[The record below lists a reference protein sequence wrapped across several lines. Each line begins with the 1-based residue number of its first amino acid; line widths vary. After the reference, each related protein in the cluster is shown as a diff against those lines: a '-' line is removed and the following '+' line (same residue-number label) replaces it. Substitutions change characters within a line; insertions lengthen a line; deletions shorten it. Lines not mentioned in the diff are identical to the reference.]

1 LEDEPQL
8 PSPLRPLRP
17 LKPLNPLPVVP
28 VPVEAAAELVV
39 VAEPVAEPEPEE
51 EPEPKRSPRSER
63 SKPPLE
69 EEPGLGRREAHEP
82 KPNWREL
89 RVGVGA
95 LRALATRART
105 TAAVF
110 ILIRLLSK

>member
-1 LEDEPQL
+1 VL
-8 PSPLRPLRP
+8 
-17 LKPLNPLPVVP
+17 VP
-28 VPVEAAAELVV
+28 VPVEAATALVV
-39 VAEPVAEPEPEE
+39 VALPEPVADSELDPDPEPRREA
-51 EPEPKRSPRSER
+51 RSER

-69 EEPGLGRREAHEP
+69 EEPGLGRREANEP
-82 KPNWREL
+82 RPNWREL

-110 ILIRLLSK
+110 ILIDS

>member
-1 LEDEPQL
+1 VL
-8 PSPLRPLRP
+8 
-17 LKPLNPLPVVP
+17 VP
-28 VPVEAAAELVV
+28 VPVAAAAALVV
-39 VAEPVAEPEPEE
+39 VALPEPVADSELDPDPDPEPRRE
-51 EPEPKRSPRSER
+51 PRSER

-69 EEPGLGRREAHEP
+69 EEPGLGRREANEP
-82 KPNWREL
+82 RPNWREL

-110 ILIRLLSK
+110 ILIDS

>member
-1 LEDEPQL
+1 VL
-8 PSPLRPLRP
+8 
-17 LKPLNPLPVVP
+17 
-28 VPVEAAAELVV
+28 VEAAAELVV
-39 VAEPVAEPEPEE
+39 VADPVAEPEPEE
-51 EPEPKRSPRSER
+51 DPEPEPRRELKSER

-82 KPNWREL
+82 KSNWREL

-95 LRALATRART
+95 LRALAMRART

-110 ILIRLLSK
+110 ILIRLLSE